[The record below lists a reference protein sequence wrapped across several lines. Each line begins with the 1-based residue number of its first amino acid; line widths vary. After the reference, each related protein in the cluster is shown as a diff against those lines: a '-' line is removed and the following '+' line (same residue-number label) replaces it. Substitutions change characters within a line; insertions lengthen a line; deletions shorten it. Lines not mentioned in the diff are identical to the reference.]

1 MEAKTMLNS
10 IKQVLGMEVKLEQQT
25 LENGT
30 IIEAESFEVGQEVFI
45 ISDDE
50 KVAVPAGE
58 YQLEDGR
65 ILVVN
70 EGGEIAEIGAKEEE
84 EVEAKDEEKDEEKQE
99 MGYAT
104 KEELAEV
111 KEMIEEIKAMLE
123 PKEEMSE
130 EPKEELS
137 EEVEQVEVVAE
148 EVVEEVVEQV
158 KEELSQ
164 PAVEPLT
171 HNPEANAKRKVEF
184 KYAKNRKASVL
195 DRVLNKLNN

>member
-1 MEAKTMLNS
+1 MLNS
-10 IKQVLGMEVKLEQQT
+10 IKQVLGMEVKLEQMT

-30 IIEAESFEVGQEVFI
+30 IFEAESFEVGQEVFI
-45 ISDDE
+45 VTDDE

-58 YQLEDGR
+58 YELQDGN
-65 ILVVN
+65 IIVVN
-70 EGGEIAEIGAKEEE
+70 ETGEIAEMGAKEEEAPEE
-84 EVEAKDEEKDEEKQE
+84 EVEAKDEEKEE

-111 KEMIEEIKAMLE
+111 KEMIEDIKAMLE
-123 PKEEMSE
+123 PKEEMS
-130 EPKEELS
+130 KEI
-137 EEVEQVEVVAE
+137 VA
-148 EVVEEVVEQV
+148 EEVVEQV

-171 HNPEANAKRKVEF
+171 HNPEANTKNKVEV
-184 KYAKNRKASVL
+184 KYSKNRKMSTL

>member
-1 MEAKTMLNS
+1 MLNS

-45 ISDDE
+45 ITDDE

-123 PKEEMSE
+123 PKEEE
-130 EPKEELS
+130 KLS
-137 EEVEQVEVVAE
+137 KEVEQVEVVAE